1 MHSYSGLRN
10 SGYYKNLIL
19 KSVMVHGV
27 VYEPVAMTSLITAV
41 FKHHCDMPPRVI
53 IGRHC
58 WLAAGIKSPPA
69 IVACDARFT

>member
-1 MHSYSGLRN
+1 
-10 SGYYKNLIL
+10 
-19 KSVMVHGV
+19 MVHGV